1 MVIAC
6 LAIHDEEVKDEL
18 TQIYKG
24 LSKEYG
30 DKFNYYPTTLE
41 NFLDIW
47 VKYMDPIYKSKCVFI
62 RKDCNGKVRITY
74 SRNTF
79 ERRIMVS
86 AEGNEYVPVNVY
98 DYFYPK
104 KNNIKEW

>member
-30 DKFNYYPTTLE
+30 NKFKYYYTTLGT
-41 NFLDIW
+41 FLDIW
-47 VKYMDPIYKSKCVFI
+47 VNYMDPVYKS
-62 RKDCNGKVRITY
+62 
-74 SRNTF
+74 
-79 ERRIMVS
+79 
-86 AEGNEYVPVNVY
+86 
-98 DYFYPK
+98 
-104 KNNIKEW
+104 